1 MHRNYFTLYHAAR
14 ELHEKLAG
22 GRLDGLFTGEKEEV
36 LFGFTTAQGNC
47 LQLFMATGSMRLGIF
62 TREGACPNPENSTRL
77 LKECAAKKVQGVS
90 ISPTD
95 REIVIRLENNE
106 SLVLQLFGL
115 KSNILLVRDNVILDA
130 FRDRKELAG
139 RPFPVAP
146 PGEAIIRT
154 LEKLV
159 LDQKLFLGRL
169 ASADNKDAAETI
181 SAVLPGFDRS
191 LAKELLNRAGDGSSP
206 DTLFDCFRAM
216 FYEMLDPEIRVAEKQ
231 SGEPAFSILSGTE
244 EGARTFGSIF
254 EGLSFYSISMLRFL
268 RTKEELKR
276 YRAQLLQKLGKKKRE
291 LAAFDPGMLE
301 TLSREYETCGHLLMA
316 SIAVE
321 GRGRECIAVDNFFE
335 PGSPEKSIDLKPA
348 LTLRENA
355 GSYFSKAAKTRA
367 RLTVM
372 KDRRLLVEQEI
383 EEAGKTLEELEKI
396 KNPKDARR
404 FLDDHGANKVVVG
417 GKKNAPPFRSVR
429 ISPNATLFI
438 GKNAENNDLLTFG
451 YAKPGDIWLHAR
463 GTSGSHCVL
472 KGSGPDHLDDI
483 SKAASIAA
491 WHSSAKHS
499 ELVPVIYAQK
509 KYVRRSRKSAPG
521 QVIVER
527 EKVLFVKPARET
539 G

>member
-36 LFGFTTAQGNC
+36 VFAFTTAEGNC

-62 TREGACPNPENSTRL
+62 TREGPCPNPANSTRL
-77 LKECAAKKVQGVS
+77 LKACAAKPVQGVS

-95 REIVIRLENNE
+95 REIAIRLENNE

-115 KSNILLVRDNVILDA
+115 KSNILFVRDNVILDA
-130 FRDRKELAG
+130 FRDRNEHEG
-139 RPFPVAP
+139 RPVPAAP

-154 LEKLV
+154 LEKLA
-159 LDQKLFLGRL
+159 LDKRLFLERL
-169 ASADNKDAAETI
+169 ASADKENAAETI

-191 LAKELLNRAGDGSSP
+191 LAKELLRRAGEGSSP
-206 DTLFDCFRAM
+206 ETLFDCFRTM
-216 FYEMLDPEIRVAEKQ
+216 FYEMLEPEIRVVEKQ

-244 EGARTFGSIF
+244 EGARTFGSML

-276 YRAQLLQKLGKKKRE
+276 YRSQLLQKLGKKKRE
-291 LAAFDPGMLE
+291 LAAFDPGMIE

-316 SIAVE
+316 SLGME
-321 GRGRECIAVDNFFE
+321 GRGRERIAVDNFFE
-335 PGSPEKSIDLKPA
+335 PGSPEKTIELKPV

-367 RLTVM
+367 RLSVM
-372 KDRRLLVEQEI
+372 KERRLLVEKEVA
-383 EEAGKTLEELEKI
+383 EAGKALEDLEKI
-396 KNPKDARR
+396 TSPKDARR
-404 FLDDHGANKVVVG
+404 FLDEHGAKKG
-417 GKKNAPPFRSVR
+417 DQDGKKTVPPFRSVR

-483 SKAASIAA
+483 RKAASIAA

-499 ELVPVIYAQK
+499 ELVPVIYTQK

-539 G
+539 D